1 MENMIQFAI
10 VDDDIKSIETIHRY
24 IDHFYS
30 SSNEEYHVTEFQ
42 DGDTLLANY
51 QSLFDIIFLDVE
63 MKRSNGINVAKS
75 IRETDSST
83 VIIFISRMAKYAV
96 AGYSVDALDYVVKPV
111 DYASFE
117 LKLRKAL
124 NYLEQ
129 HQANKIQLN
138 IDGKYLWLST
148 DDILYIEVFDHRLL
162 YHTTKG
168 DYSVGGA
175 LSTVLAG
182 LEKYNFRQCNR
193 YCIVN
198 LKYVTKLQD
207 NDITVGGKIL
217 QVSKRRRKEIVE
229 ALLLYFGGRT

>member
-1 MENMIQFAI
+1 MIQFAI

-24 IDHFYS
+24 IDLFYRTS
-30 SSNEEYHVTEFQ
+30 DEEYHITKFQ
-42 DGDTLLANY
+42 DGDSLLANY

-75 IRETDSST
+75 IRETDNST

-96 AGYSVDALDYVVKPV
+96 AGYSVNALDYVAKPV

-124 NYLEQ
+124 NHLKQ
-129 HQANKIQLN
+129 HQTNKIQLN
-138 IDGKYLWLST
+138 LDGKYLWLST

-168 DYSVGGA
+168 DYSTGGV
-175 LSTVLAG
+175 LSTVLAE
-182 LEKYNFRQCNR
+182 LKKYNFRQCNR

-207 NDITVGGKIL
+207 NDITVGSKTL
-217 QVSKRRRKEIVE
+217 QVSKRRRREIVD
-229 ALLLYFGGRT
+229 ALLLYFGGRI